1 MNKQVDF
8 LREENKLNEILDIL
22 NKEILNYLEKRKGVT
37 KYIIDSRKKYI
48 EDYKD
53 DEDQV
58 IDYFDHENYVQ
69 EESYKTIDKRLMEYT
84 KLKEAPYFGKVNFK
98 ENDDIPEDMYV
109 GRYGLTLE
117 NSYEPLIVDWRAP
130 IAALFYK
137 GTLGKAS
144 YNPPVGEIQA
154 DILSRKQLIVKKGEL
169 KGVFDS
175 ALDVKDEI
183 LQMVLTENSSDKLKD
198 IVMTIQREQD
208 EIIREDRNKIVVVN
222 GVAGSGKTTIA
233 LHRISYLLYNF
244 REQFGDKVLIFGPND
259 IFMDYIA
266 QVLPTLGES
275 NIKQTTFENFAKKEL
290 GLENVKIKSFGSYIE
305 EAMNGNE
312 IALKEYKY
320 KSSKEFMQ
328 LLNSQIEALDKEYF
342 KIQAIKFKGTEIVS
356 IKEIEELFTV
366 YYKDMPLFRRS
377 EKIKRILTSKIKD
390 KRDQEVYKLNA
401 EIKEKMDN
409 LSKDELEMEKSNID
423 YMKRIRIREIV
434 REVIN
439 SRNELDSWIIV
450 ESIMDIYKKIA
461 NLKEIK
467 KDTETLNNQDNNIL
481 RTTLIEDNESNEFFK
496 EEVDNLGYMDLVGI
510 LYLMV
515 KLQGLKV
522 REEIKHIV
530 IDEAQDYS
538 FIQFEIIKEMTGC
551 KSYTI
556 VGDSNQRLI
565 TTSKEPAMLHL
576 DEVFEDS
583 NIEIK
588 KYELNK
594 SYRSTQEIMEYANE
608 FLNEDKIVPLVRSG
622 EPVIQEEVSSED
634 DFINTLISII
644 EDYEE
649 DGNENIAV
657 IFKGK
662 NELNKFSSLIKE
674 RINIQNI
681 DNEDILYKGGKVLIP
696 AYLAKGLEFD
706 GVIVVE
712 NEGIQP
718 LVKYIMCTRALH
730 RLSII
735 KDII

>member
-1 MNKQVDF
+1 MDKQVDF

-22 NKEILNYLEKRKGVT
+22 NNEILNYVEKRKGVT
-37 KYIIDSRKKYI
+37 KYILEARKKYV
-48 EDYKD
+48 EEYKD

-69 EESYKTIDKRLMEYT
+69 EESYRTIDKRLMEYT
-84 KLKEAPYFGKVNFK
+84 KLKEVPYFGKVTFK
-98 ENDDIPEDMYV
+98 ENEDVPEDMYV
-109 GRYGLTLE
+109 GRYGLTIE
-117 NSYEPLIVDWRAP
+117 GSYEPLIVDWRAP
-130 IAALFYK
+130 IAALFYES
-137 GTLGKAS
+137 TLGKAS
-144 YNPPVGEIQA
+144 YNPPGGEIEA
-154 DILSRKQLIVKKGEL
+154 DILSRKQLIIKKGQL

-198 IVMTIQREQD
+198 IVMTIQKEQD
-208 EIIREDRNKIVVVN
+208 EIIREDKNKVVVVN

-244 REQFGDKVLIFGPND
+244 RKQFGDKVLILGPND

-266 QVLPTLGES
+266 QVLPTLGEG
-275 NIKQTTFENFAKKEL
+275 NIKQNTFENFAKKEL
-290 GLENVKIKSFGSYIE
+290 GLEYENIKSFGSYIE
-305 EAMNGNE
+305 DAMNGNE
-312 IALKEYKY
+312 VALKEYKY
-320 KSSKEFMQ
+320 KSSKEFVE
-328 LLNSQIEALDKEYF
+328 LLNSNIQALDKEYF
-342 KIQAIKFKGTEIVS
+342 KIQAIKFKDSEIVS

-390 KRDQEVYKLNA
+390 KRDEEVYKLNA
-401 EIKEKMDN
+401 EIKEKTDN
-409 LSKDELEMEKSNID
+409 LSKDELEIEKSNIE
-423 YMKRIRIREIV
+423 YTKRIKIREIV

-439 SRNELDSWIIV
+439 SRNELDAWIKV
-450 ESIMDIYKKIA
+450 EPIIDIYKKIV
-461 NLKEIK
+461 NSKGIKEDIMDSVENIILGTTLNDNNKVLKEEAN
-467 KDTETLNNQDNNIL
+467 D
-481 RTTLIEDNESNEFFK
+481 
-496 EEVDNLGYMDLVGI
+496 LGYMDLAGI
-510 LYLMV
+510 LYFMI

-522 REEIKHIV
+522 KDEIKHIV

-565 TTSKEPAMLHL
+565 TTNEEPAMLHL
-576 DEVFEDS
+576 DQVFKDS

-594 SYRSTQEIMEYANE
+594 SYRSTQEIMEYANQ
-608 FLNEDKIVPLVRSG
+608 FLKEEKIIPLVRSG
-622 EPVIQEEVSSED
+622 EPVIQEETSSEE

-649 DGNENIAV
+649 DGYENIAV

-662 NELNKFSSLIKE
+662 KELNKFAHLIKE
-674 RINIQNI
+674 KINIQNL

-712 NEGIQP
+712 NNEIQP

-735 KDII
+735 KDLI